1 MPNFLPPNMAFFT
14 NLSRQSV
21 IDCFGNVYR
30 RVPMRG
36 NGFCGFNSLSY
47 SLTGTQQNFEDIIS
61 DCANVFVNVPDLFRT
76 RTNFGARFDSSLT
89 VDDYVVYMRTE
100 VDRVRRGL
108 AADTDAWCED
118 AHYAAISVLYDI
130 AIFNYSTTA
139 RQWYSFNENATRG
152 YILSLIHI

>member
-1 MPNFLPPNMAFFT
+1 MPNFKPPNMTSFT

-47 SLTGTQQNFEDIIS
+47 SLTGTQQNYEGIIS
-61 DCANVFVNVPDLFRT
+61 DCADVFVNVPDLFRT
-76 RTNFGARFDSSLT
+76 RTNFGGRFDSSLT
-89 VDDYVVYMRTE
+89 VDDYTIYMRAA

-130 AIFNYSTTA
+130 CLLYTSPSP
-139 RQWYSFNENATRG
+139 RD
-152 YILSLIHI
+152 